1 MRRHDSDRQ
10 PHRDAAT
17 TVRLAN
23 NSTAFVDNSV
33 RWRVQ
38 RAAAGELFLDY
49 RDFGNVRDNL
59 VTRELGAALNEV
71 FSNFDPLAPENS
83 DGADVQA

>member
-1 MRRHDSDRQ
+1 MAHPTGRRR
-10 PHRDAAT
+10 
-17 TVRLAN
+17 
-23 NSTAFVDNSV
+23 
-33 RWRVQ
+33 
-38 RAAAGELFLDY
+38 LFLDY
-49 RDFGNVRDNL
+49 RDFDNVRDNL